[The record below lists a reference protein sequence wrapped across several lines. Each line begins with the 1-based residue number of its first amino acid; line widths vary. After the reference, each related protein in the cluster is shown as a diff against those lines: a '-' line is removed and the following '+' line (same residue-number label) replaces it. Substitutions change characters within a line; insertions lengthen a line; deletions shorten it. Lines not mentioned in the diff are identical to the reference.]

1 MMNIRKK
8 DQELPSE
15 KTKNSQNG
23 TEGTI
28 QGRRQWLAQNIKGIK
43 EKTLQS
49 NKGSQC
55 PLVICIGATWRRK

>member
-23 TEGTI
+23 TEDTI
-28 QGRRQWLAQNIKGIK
+28 QGRRQ
-43 EKTLQS
+43 
-49 NKGSQC
+49 
-55 PLVICIGATWRRK
+55 